1 MGQNRAQSSAGG
13 ACVGS
18 LGALLQN
25 EEAKFPLLGREVRR
39 YGTALYFLF
48 FLTQKTAMIP
58 DLRTYAFRGQSQT
71 KQNKQNKTKPW
82 KIKC

>member
-25 EEAKFPLLGREVRR
+25 EEAKFPLFGSEVRR

-48 FLTQKTAMIP
+48 FLTRKIAMIP

-71 KQNKQNKTKPW
+71 KQNKTSEN
-82 KIKC
+82 